1 MWKCKRCG
9 KCCKFIV
16 IPVQQ
21 WIDMDTEAYLMA
33 HGMVYEDGK
42 LYIPARCQYL
52 TEDNKCSIH
61 SDKFVNCRLGG
72 ERECKEAQKGWKL
85 LNLE

>member
-1 MWKCKRCG
+1 M
-9 KCCKFIV
+9 
-16 IPVQQ
+16 IPVQKR
-21 WIDMDTEAYLMA
+21 IDMETEGYLIA

-61 SDKFVNCRLGG
+61 EDKFANCRLGG
-72 ERECKEAQKGWKL
+72 KKECKEAHKAWDL
-85 LNLE
+85 LNQK